1 MRVNPG
7 DRPLDRAGLLEGV
20 STADALL
27 AMLSDKVD
35 AELLDA
41 APTLKVVANYAVGF
55 DNIDVAEARRRGVEV
70 TTTPD
75 VLTDAT
81 ADLAWA
87 LMLAAARRI
96 GSGDRLVRAGEW
108 TGWAPGQLLG
118 QPIAGRTLGIVG
130 MGAIGQG
137 VARRARGFSMP
148 VLYNN
153 RRRLPETVE
162 ADVGARFVSL
172 EELLD
177 ESDVVSL
184 HAPLNEESRH
194 LIDAAALARM
204 KSTAVLVNTGR
215 GPLVDEAALVTA
227 LRDGEIAAAGLDVFE
242 AEPRLAAGLA
252 DLDQVV
258 LAPHLGSGTT
268 AARAAMVELCR
279 DNIVAVLGGRQALT
293 PAPGPPL
300 AGR

>member
-1 MRVNPG
+1 
-7 DRPLDRAGLLEGV
+7 
-20 STADALL
+20 
-27 AMLSDKVD
+27 
-35 AELLDA
+35 
-41 APTLKVVANYAVGF
+41 
-55 DNIDVAEARRRGVEV
+55 
-70 TTTPD
+70 
-75 VLTDAT
+75 
-81 ADLAWA
+81 
-87 LMLAAARRI
+87 MLAAARRV
-96 GSGDRLVRAGEW
+96 GRGDRLVRAGEW

-137 VARRARGFSMP
+137 VARRARGFSMA

-153 RRRLPETVE
+153 RSRLPETVE

-215 GPLVDEAALVTA
+215 GPLIDEAALVTA
-227 LRDGEIAAAGLDVFE
+227 LPRRADRRRRPRRVRGRAAAGSGPGRPRPGRARPPPRVGHHGGSRCHGGAVPGQHRGR
-242 AEPRLAAGLA
+242 AERAGGPHTGA
-252 DLDQVV
+252 G
-258 LAPHLGSGTT
+258 APARWTVNGTS
-268 AARAAMVELCR
+268 ARATSR
-279 DNIVAVLGGRQALT
+279 VLGGRQA
-293 PAPGPPL
+293 GL
-300 AGR
+300 ARAICTTLMARSSKAASQ